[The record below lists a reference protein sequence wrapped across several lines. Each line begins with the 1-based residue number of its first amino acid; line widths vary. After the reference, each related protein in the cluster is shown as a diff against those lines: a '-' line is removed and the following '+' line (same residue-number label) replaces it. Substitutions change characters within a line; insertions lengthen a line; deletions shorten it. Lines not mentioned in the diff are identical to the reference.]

1 MGAVIIMN
9 KPNMKRKR
17 IHFSFFIVLAMLIYA
32 IVMLLNQSNVI
43 ESQKDR
49 EAALLREKENL
60 EAEIS
65 SLENELEYIGS
76 DEYIEQ
82 MARERLGWVKEDEI
96 KFVES
101 E

>member
-1 MGAVIIMN
+1 MN

-60 EAEIS
+60 EAEIN

-96 KFVES
+96 KFVEL

>member
-1 MGAVIIMN
+1 MSNIRL
-9 KPNMKRKR
+9 KKKR
-17 IHFSFFIVLAMLIYA
+17 IHFSFFIFLAILVYSVVVI
-32 IVMLLNQSNVI
+32 LNQSQVI
-43 ESQKDR
+43 KEQEERQAELVREMESLQ
-49 EAALLREKENL
+49 
-60 EAEIS
+60 AEIN

-96 KFVES
+96 LFTEA

>member
-1 MGAVIIMN
+1 MSNVRP
-9 KPNMKRKR
+9 KKSR
-17 IHFSFFIVLAMLIYA
+17 IHFSFFIFLAMLVYA
-32 IVMLLNQSNVI
+32 VVVILNQSQVI
-43 ESQKDR
+43 KEQKERQAELTREMES
-49 EAALLREKENL
+49 L
-60 EAEIS
+60 EAEIN

-96 KFVES
+96 IFTEA

>member
-1 MGAVIIMN
+1 MSTA
-9 KPNMKRKR
+9 KPRRKR
-17 IHFSFFIVLAMLIYA
+17 IHFTFFIVLAMLIYA
-32 IVMLLNQSNVI
+32 IVMILNQSRVI
-43 ESQKDR
+43 QEQKER
-49 EAALLREKENL
+49 EADLLRQKENL
-60 EAEIS
+60 EAEIH

-101 E
+101 GE